1 MMRWNNRIL
10 KPYLYVHRLS
20 KPFVFTEALH
30 GAHRN
35 VAGPTW

>member
-20 KPFVFTEALH
+20 KPFVFAEAFH